1 MPCYDTSDVVIG
13 VGSHP
18 GLTWQQASNSI
29 EGSAMC
35 QEVQQLR
42 EAGLIAEKGCV
53 DWNNKLDSPDPCYQ
67 HLDNLTQVSAGC

>member
-1 MPCYDTSDVVIG
+1 
-13 VGSHP
+13 
-18 GLTWQQASNSI
+18 
-29 EGSAMC
+29 MC